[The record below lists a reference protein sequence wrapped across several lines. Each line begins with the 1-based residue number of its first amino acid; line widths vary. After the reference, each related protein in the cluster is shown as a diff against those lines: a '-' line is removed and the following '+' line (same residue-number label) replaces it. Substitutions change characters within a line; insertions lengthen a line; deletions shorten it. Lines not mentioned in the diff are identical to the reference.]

1 MRNLYLVM
9 FILVIIGS
17 INWGMVGLF
26 NINLVTMIFGHMH
39 VVERVIYI
47 LVGLSGVGML
57 CCIKCFFNSCD
68 KNVTCSK

>member
-17 INWGMVGLF
+17 INWGLVGLF
-26 NINLVTMIFGHMH
+26 NINLVTMIFGSMHM
-39 VVERVIYI
+39 VERIIYV

-57 CCIKCFFNSCD
+57 FCIKCFFNSCD
-68 KNVTCSK
+68 KDTTCK